1 MLRVL
6 VVDDE
11 ESVRDLLITRLE
23 RWGHRV
29 TAAPDGESALRAYR
43 HLRPD
48 LVLMDLEM
56 PRCNGLDASRAIREE
71 DPGAS
76 IILITASPDAPAA
89 RKALEMGYV
98 QVAIPKPFY
107 FEQLR
112 MAMREAVGR
121 PGAQPASKDR
131 EAGVA

>member
-1 MLRVL
+1 
-6 VVDDE
+6 
-11 ESVRDLLITRLE
+11 
-23 RWGHRV
+23 
-29 TAAPDGESALRAYR
+29 
-43 HLRPD
+43 
-48 LVLMDLEM
+48 M
-56 PRCNGLDASRAIREE
+56 PRCNGLEASRAIREE

-121 PGAQPASKDR
+121 P
-131 EAGVA
+131 EAKPGPTTQEEGVA